1 MPSIQANSSTDDTLT
16 IIGETIEDV
25 MAQFRERRLADA
37 GYVIVGPAVRQQF
50 TLGQQVLFAGARMVA
65 ATFTRRH

>member
-1 MPSIQANSSTDDTLT
+1 MHSYQANPIPDDTLT

-25 MAQFRERRLADA
+25 MAQFRDRRLADA

-50 TLGQQVLFAGARMVA
+50 SLGQEVLFAGARMVA

>member
-1 MPSIQANSSTDDTLT
+1 MHSAQANPTPDDTLT

-25 MAQFRERRLADA
+25 MAQFRDRRLADA

-50 TLGQQVLFAGARMVA
+50 SLGQEVLFAGARMVA